1 MSVWNDAWIN
11 ALGETMARRHIDVTD
26 ETGAPRRV
34 LSLAVPLAVPLAV
47 LSRQVGGLG
56 ARVFEMGGASIACRD
71 HLAVGAP
78 FFALRA
84 TCEWNRRRTRCS
96 RPVDARR
103 LPTGVPSE

>member
-1 MSVWNDAWIN
+1 MSVWNEAWIN

-34 LSLAVPLAVPLAV
+34 LPLAV

-56 ARVFEMGGASIACRD
+56 ARVFEMGGASMACRD

-84 TCEWNRRRTRCS
+84 TCEWNRRLTRCS